1 MLDFLFSLRLL
12 LYAAVCCVCV
22 FFVYRF
28 AFYSKLFTWAIS
40 CFFVCFVII
49 CFLLL
54 GSECKNRKRPL
65 NVFLIQ
71 MICLFCTRFASC
83 FISNYSFLLDQLLLV
98 VFYVFAFFCVLLLM
112 LFCWYS
118 AQIYL
123 WFALLVKYSTHRNA
137 LNFINR
143 VNETDSPLNRT
154 TNISRL
160 CAMLVLAIC
169 FINSL

>member
-1 MLDFLFSLRLL
+1 M
-12 LYAAVCCVCV
+12 
-22 FFVYRF
+22 FFC
-28 AFYSKLFTWAIS
+28 L
-40 CFFVCFVII
+40 FVII

-71 MICLFCTRFASC
+71 MICLFCTRFACC
-83 FISNYSFLLDQLLLV
+83 FVSNYSFLLNQLLLV
-98 VFYVFAFFCVLLLM
+98 VFIFCFCVLLLM

-123 WFALLVKYSTHRNA
+123 WFSSLVKYSTHRNA

-143 VNETDSPLNRT
+143 VNETDSLFFNRT

-160 CAMLVLAIC
+160 CAMLVLAIYS
-169 FINSL
+169 INSL